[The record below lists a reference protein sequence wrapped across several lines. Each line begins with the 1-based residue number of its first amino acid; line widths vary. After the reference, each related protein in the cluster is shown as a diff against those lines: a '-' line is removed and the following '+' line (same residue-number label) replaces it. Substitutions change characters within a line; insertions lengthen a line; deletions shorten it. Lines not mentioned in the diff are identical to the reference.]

1 MSYKEEYK
9 KKLKMPAEAAGMI
22 NSGDAIECAQ
32 FNGRPVA
39 FEQALAGRHEELRDV
54 GIFMSVT
61 LPPLPETCKHTDS
74 FIFHD
79 WHWSKLTRMMQLVPG
94 ANPYYN
100 PVVFR
105 FTTDWMR
112 RLKGGDSGKRSFYY
126 NIPEKA
132 RGTKHCFVIRTGP
145 MSENGHFNFGLHNSF
160 HTSAIESTDLV
171 IVEVNKKLYTA
182 GLRNLCMF
190 PGLT

>member
-1 MSYKEEYK
+1 MSYKEEYR
-9 KKLKMPAEAAGMI
+9 KKLKTPAEAAKMI

-39 FEQALAGRHEELRDV
+39 FEQALAKRNEDLRDV
-54 GIFMSVT
+54 GIYMSVT
-61 LPPLPETCKHTDS
+61 LPPLPETCKHADS

-94 ANPYYN
+94 AHPYYN

-112 RLKGGDSGKRSFYY
+112 RLKDDRTGKRSFYH
-126 NIPEKA
+126 NIPE
-132 RGTKHCFVIRTGP
+132 
-145 MSENGHFNFGLHNSF
+145 SF
-160 HTSAIESTDLV
+160 LLILD
-171 IVEVNKKLYTA
+171 
-182 GLRNLCMF
+182 
-190 PGLT
+190 